1 MSVFGKGLPKVWC
14 LLGMLGAVACV
25 NEDRLASLQEQSEA
39 YEKGAALSAALS
51 ESDEAVV
58 TVRFVAF
65 GDVDEGD
72 DVPFGMMSGVQI
84 AAIKH
89 GDISDW
95 WATVT
100 GGSSVANGDLSVSYI
115 PPGVQVMS
123 SIESIFTAPAFFMNT
138 GSEGM
143 VETTFTFSYPAELGY
158 MFCVIS
164 PIDKD
169 LLAGCSSMINVW
181 DIIVLDNDDGFNAT
195 LYVYFSDGRAYID
208 SDSGR
213 YQRFLDGILISGEGS
228 GATATVTFISTKYS
242 DSGPLA
248 LAQNQLVAVIQDD
261 NIGDWWDRISNNGE
275 RLLFLERYG
284 KYGIELVQPPVGQ
297 PALAEML
304 EPPARIL
311 TTGQNAIIEVDFE
324 PGDYLLCRV
333 GIAVFDCKYE
343 NIAASQDY
351 IYRIYYHRYHTK
363 VMASG
368 IVKELEGYIKN
379 RFPEAKRARK

>member
-1 MSVFGKGLPKVWC
+1 M
-14 LLGMLGAVACV
+14 
-25 NEDRLASLQEQSEA
+25 
-39 YEKGAALSAALS
+39 KGAALSAALS

-65 GDVDEGD
+65 GDMDEDD
-72 DVPFGMMSGVQI
+72 DVPFGMMPGVQI

-100 GGSSVANGDLSVSYI
+100 GGSPVANGDLSVSYI
-115 PPGVQVMS
+115 PPGVQIMS
-123 SIESIFTAPAFFMNT
+123 SIENISTAPAFFMNT
-138 GSEGM
+138 GSRGM
-143 VETTFTFSYPAELGY
+143 VETTFTFSHPAELGY
-158 MFCVIS
+158 IFCVIS
-164 PIDKD
+164 PTDKD
-169 LLAGCSSMINVW
+169 LLAGCSRMINIW
-181 DIIVLDNDDGFNAT
+181 DIIVLDNDDGFSAT
-195 LYVYFSDGRAYID
+195 LYVYFSYGRAYID

-213 YQRFLDGILISGEGS
+213 YQRFLDGTLISGKGS
-228 GATATVTFISTKYS
+228 DDTATVTFISTEYS
-242 DSGPLA
+242 DSGPLTR
-248 LAQNQLVAVIQDD
+248 AQNQLVAVIKDE
-261 NIGDWWDRISNNGE
+261 NIGDWWERISNNGE

-284 KYGIELVQPPVGQ
+284 KYGIELVQSPVGQ

-311 TTGQNAIIEVDFE
+311 TTGQNAITEVDFE

-333 GIAVFDCKYE
+333 GTAVFDCLYE

-351 IYRIYYHRYHTK
+351 IYRVRYEIYHSK
-363 VMASG
+363 VMNSG

-379 RFPEAKRARK
+379 RFPGAKK